1 MVLIIST
8 DVLGALLATVG
19 ALTSAIGLTFFVRRS
34 MVKGNPLDAAM
45 VTLLVNV
52 LIYVPLSIL
61 LYSPHFG
68 LTLRSFLAFGAAGL
82 LASFLV
88 RILVYA
94 GTKRIGISR
103 VNPVLRADLL
113 IASVVALVV
122 LAEPASA
129 GHLTGIVLLSIGVVM
144 VSREIE
150 SHNNTE
156 FRLKPSFDLLIP
168 LGAMFFSGLARPV
181 AKAGLLEGTPVVVGL
196 AVKFAVALI
205 ALNIYFLWKGMSPIE
220 PFRADERKLYMGA
233 GIFSSITMGLFYL
246 SLDISRVVVMM
257 PFRSLSPLFVV
268 VLSYVFLQRL
278 EKVTRLLVMG
288 SILVVSGTALVGMN
302 L

>member
-1 MVLIIST
+1 MILIISP
-8 DVLGALLATVG
+8 DILGALLATTG
-19 ALTSAIGLTFFVRRS
+19 AFTSAIGLTFFIRKS

-52 LIYVPLSIL
+52 LIYAPLSII
-61 LYSPHFG
+61 LYFPHFG
-68 LTLRSFLAFGAAGL
+68 LSFKSFLAFGAAGL

-88 RILVYA
+88 RILVYT

-113 IASVVALVV
+113 IASLVALIA
-122 LAEPASA
+122 LSEPVTAS
-129 GHLTGIVLLSIGVVM
+129 HFTGIVLLSIGVVL

-150 SHNNTE
+150 SNNNKE
-156 FRLKPSFDLLIP
+156 FRFRPFFNLLIP
-168 LGAMFFSGLARPV
+168 LGAMFFSGVARPI

-205 ALNIYFLWKGMSPIE
+205 ALNAYFVWKGFSPIE
-220 PFRADERKLYMGA
+220 PFRATERKLYVGA
-233 GIFSSITMGLFYL
+233 GVFSSITMGLFYL
-246 SLDISRVVVMM
+246 SLDVSRVVVMM
-257 PFRSLSPLFVV
+257 PFRSLTPLFVV
-268 VLSYVFLQRL
+268 ILSYVFLQRL

-288 SILVVSGTALVGMN
+288 SILVVVGTALVGMN